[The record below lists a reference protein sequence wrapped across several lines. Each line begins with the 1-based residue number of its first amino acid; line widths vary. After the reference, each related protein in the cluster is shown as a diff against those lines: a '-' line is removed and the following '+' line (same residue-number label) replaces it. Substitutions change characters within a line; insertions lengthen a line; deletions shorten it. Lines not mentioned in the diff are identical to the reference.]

1 MEQSVYWPSV
11 LISHAGTASGHGSME
26 TPTNQS
32 ADSRAGGRID
42 DGPED
47 DGGFTPPPA
56 RQARAAMTCVVL
68 AMFLG
73 ALSQTV
79 VATTMPLI
87 IADLGG
93 FDRYTWAATS
103 YMVTATLAYPIV
115 GRLSDIHGR
124 RPFMLLGL
132 AIFSAGSLL
141 LGFCES
147 MTQVVVF
154 RGVQGVGGGTIM
166 TCCYVSVADLF
177 RPKDRGRFHGILG
190 AVYGVSFVVGPVLG
204 GFLAETLSWQ
214 WAFLIIGLAGLPVL
228 ALTAQVFPKPAAPPE
243 DRNLDLAGMI
253 ALVLAVPPLLIALSS
268 GGVQYE
274 WQSPFILGML
284 LFSLAMIGVFIAFEA
299 RARSPIVP
307 LSLYADPVVGIS
319 VVIMLLAG
327 FGLYGSVL
335 FLPLFFQAAFG
346 FSAAQSGGLL
356 TPMLLGMVVG
366 GVVAGQ
372 VLSGACA
379 NHRIQATVCAG
390 LMTAGLFLLSTMDA
404 TTGVVRSQVY
414 VAIAG
419 LGVGGIVATLSIGV
433 QNHVPFG
440 VVGVAT
446 SALQFF
452 RSVGGVTGLAVLG
465 VVLATRFSS
474 SLEEVVP
481 EAVKGVLADGRFESL
496 QNDPRALVDSAAAD
510 RLRTDLAATGPDG
523 AAVAQ
528 ELLATLGVALLE
540 ALGSVFVVAFV
551 AAAAAAG
558 FALFFRVR
566 VRSEPAPGD
575 AKDTDGERQP

>member
-1 MEQSVYWPSV
+1 MVGVEPS
-11 LISHAGTASGHGSME
+11 GGE
-26 TPTNQS
+26 RPTNPG
-32 ADSRAGGRID
+32 ANTDSGASRRID
-42 DGPED
+42 DGLQD
-47 DGGFTPPPA
+47 DGGFTPPPK
-56 RQARAAMTCVVL
+56 RQAMAAMACVVL

-124 RPFMLLGL
+124 RLFLLLGL
-132 AIFSAGSLL
+132 AIFTAGSIL
-141 LGFCES
+141 LGFSES

-154 RGVQGVGGGTIM
+154 RGVQGVGGGAVM

-177 RPKDRGRFHGILG
+177 RPEDRGRFHGILS

-204 GFLAETLSWQ
+204 GFLADALSWQ
-214 WAFLIIGLAGLPVL
+214 WAFLIIGLAGIPVL
-228 ALTAQVFPKPAAPPE
+228 ALTARVFPKPAAPPE
-243 DRNLDLAGMI
+243 DRDLDLTGMI
-253 ALVLAVPPLLIALSS
+253 ALVIAVPPLLVALSS
-268 GGVQYE
+268 AGVQYE
-274 WQSPFILGML
+274 WRSPFILGMFA
-284 LFSLAMIGVFIAFEA
+284 FSLAMTGVFIAVEA
-299 RARSPIVP
+299 RAKSPIVP
-307 LSLYADPVVGIS
+307 LSLHADPVVGLS

-335 FLPLFFQAAFG
+335 FLPLFFQVAFG

-356 TPMLLGMVVG
+356 TPMLLGMVAG

-372 VLSGACA
+372 VLSGASG
-379 NHRIQATVCAG
+379 NYRTQATAFAG

-404 TTGVVRSQVY
+404 TTGIVQSLVY
-414 VAIAG
+414 VVIAG

-433 QNHVPFG
+433 QNHVAFG

-446 SALQFF
+446 SALQFY
-452 RSVGGVTGLAVLG
+452 RSVGGVVGLAVLG

-481 EAVKGVLADGRFESL
+481 EAVKGALADGRFEDL
-496 QNDPRALVDSAAAD
+496 QNDPRAHVDSAAAD
-510 RLRTDLAATGPDG
+510 RLMADLAAAGPDG

-528 ELLATLGVALLE
+528 ELLATLGDALLE
-540 ALGSVFVVAFV
+540 ALSSVFVVAFI
-551 AAAAAAG
+551 AAALSAG
-558 FALFFRVR
+558 FALLFRVQ
-566 VRSEPAPGD
+566 VRSEPAPRDTKNIDGD
-575 AKDTDGERQP
+575 RRP

>member
-1 MEQSVYWPSV
+1 MLRV
-11 LISHAGTASGHGSME
+11 TDSG
-26 TPTNQS
+26 
-32 ADSRAGGRID
+32 DGGRID

-47 DGGFTPPPA
+47 DGGFTPPPP
-56 RQARAAMTCVVL
+56 RQAMASMACVVL

-103 YMVTATLAYPIV
+103 YMIAATLAYPIV
-115 GRLSDIHGR
+115 GRLSDLHGR
-124 RPFMLLGL
+124 RPFLLLGL
-132 AIFSAGSLL
+132 AIFTAGSIL
-141 LGFCES
+141 LGFSES

-154 RGVQGVGGGTIM
+154 RAVQGVGGGTIM

-204 GFLAETLSWQ
+204 GLLADTLSWQ
-214 WAFLIIGLAGLPVL
+214 WAFLIIGLAGVPVL
-228 ALTAQVFPKPAAPPE
+228 VLTARVFPKPGAPPM
-243 DRNLDLAGMI
+243 DRDLDLMGMA
-253 ALVLAVPPLLIALSS
+253 ALALALPPLFIALSS

-274 WQSPFILGML
+274 WGSAFILGML
-284 LFSLAMIGVFIAFEA
+284 LFSLAMTGVFVAIEA
-299 RARSPIVP
+299 RAKSPIMP
-307 LSLYADPVVGIS
+307 LSLYADPVVGLS
-319 VVIMLLAG
+319 VVIMLLAS

-335 FLPLFFQAAFG
+335 FLPLFFQVAFG

-372 VLSGACA
+372 VLSRASGGY
-379 NHRIQATVCAG
+379 RIQALVFSG

-404 TTGVVRSQVY
+404 TTGIVRSQAYIV
-414 VAIAG
+414 IAG

-440 VVGVAT
+440 IVGVAT
-446 SALQFF
+446 SALQFY
-452 RSVGGVTGLAVLG
+452 RSVGGVMGLAVLG
-465 VVLATRFSS
+465 VVLATRFAS
-474 SLEEVVP
+474 SLEEAVP
-481 EAVKGVLADGRFESL
+481 EPVRAVLADGQFEDL
-496 QNDPRALVDSAAAD
+496 QSDPRALVDSAAAD
-510 RLRTDLAATGPDG
+510 GLRTDLAAAGPDG

-528 ELLATLGVALLE
+528 QLLDALGVALRE
-540 ALGSVFVVAFV
+540 ALDGVFVVACI
-551 AAAAAAG
+551 AAALSVG
-558 FALFFRVR
+558 FALFFRVT
-566 VRSEPAPGD
+566 VRSEPAAGD
-575 AKDTDGERQP
+575 AKPHVQHETRSGR